1 MTLTEFSNEFDSL
14 IRTYS
19 EDLKFGKQDIMLF
32 NEYEKSVFLTKA
44 QEEIVIELY
53 TGRNSTHT
61 AFEETEELRR
71 YLSNLVCTARLEES
85 ETKPILPYSYTYKLP
100 DDIMFI
106 TYENLQ
112 SNKDLKIVSVYPV
125 SQDEVAKILKNPFRG
140 PSKNRVLRLDLGK
153 NVELIPPN
161 DSFNMESYMY
171 LMRYIRKPKPIILVN
186 LPEDVTINNISTTSE
201 CELDSS
207 LHRKILDRA
216 VLLAIQ
222 SMYSK
227 K

>member
-71 YLSNLVCTARLEES
+71 YLSNLVCTAKLEEL
-85 ETKPILPYSYTYKLP
+85 EGKPILPYSCIYKLP

-106 TYENLQ
+106 TYEHLQ
-112 SNKDLKIVSVYPV
+112 SNKDLKIVSVYLSNRAIV
-125 SQDEVAKILKNPFRG
+125 SRLFHP
-140 PSKNRVLRLDLGK
+140 PS
-153 NVELIPPN
+153 
-161 DSFNMESYMY
+161 SSS
-171 LMRYIRKPKPIILVN
+171 RYN
-186 LPEDVTINNISTTSE
+186 GTS
-201 CELDSS
+201 
-207 LHRKILDRA
+207 
-216 VLLAIQ
+216 
-222 SMYSK
+222 
-227 K
+227 

>member
-85 ETKPILPYSYTYKLP
+85 DAIPILPYSYTYKLP

-106 TYENLQ
+106 TYEHLQ
-112 SNKDLKIVSVYPV
+112 NNKDSKVVSVYPV

-153 NVELIPPN
+153 DVELIPPN
-161 DSFNMESYMY
+161 DSFNMGRYTI
-171 LMRYIRKPKPIILVN
+171 RYIRKPKPIILVN